1 MQVSMR
7 EFKTHLS
14 KYIHQAHAGQTLEI
28 TNYKQVIVKVMAVEK
43 PVSTKTALATKKN
56 ASDRSGEDL
65 LLAANFI
72 TWNGQKPKGASIVLS
87 DHPQTMADLVL
98 EQRN

>member
-14 KYIHQAHAGQTLEI
+14 KYVHQAHAGQTLEI
-28 TNYKQVIVKVMAVEK
+28 TNYKQVIVKVTAVEK
-43 PVSTKTALATKKN
+43 HMHYKTAHTAKKTVETL
-56 ASDRSGEDL
+56 SGEDL

-72 TWNGQKPKGASIVLS
+72 TWNGQKPKGASVVLS
-87 DHPQTMADLVL
+87 NHSQTIADLVL
-98 EQRN
+98 EQRD